1 MPHRVMTLREVAAYL
16 RVRVEQVDAW
26 VRSGDIPFERSGSRV
41 VFRRSAIEPWASAR
55 MMGFNEEQLREY
67 YAYSPPAEPPAEPMA
82 PLTVSGLIQEGR
94 ILPEMDARTRP
105 AAVRSLLAAA
115 EETGWVSDAAA
126 LRESVEARER
136 LCSTALP
143 GGVAIPHPLHHE
155 PYLIERCFIVLG
167 RVPSPIPFGSPDGQT
182 TDLFFLLCSSDERQH
197 LQLLA
202 RVCQLC
208 HGTSL
213 LEELRLAEGAD
224 AMLAAV
230 RHEEASL
237 ERVRRKKE

>member
-1 MPHRVMTLREVAAYL
+1 MTLREVAAYL

-26 VRSGDIPFERSGSRV
+26 VRSGEIPFERSGSRV

-55 MMGFNEEQLREY
+55 MIGFNEEQLREY
-67 YAYSPPAEPPAEPMA
+67 YAYSPPPEAASEPMVVPA
-82 PLTVSGLIQEGR
+82 VSELIQEGR
-94 ILPEMDARTRP
+94 IIPEMDAKTRP
-105 AAVRSLLAAA
+105 AALRALLAAA
-115 EETGWVSDAAA
+115 EETGWVSDVTA
-126 LRESVEARER
+126 LRDSVDARER

-167 RVPSPIPFGSPDGQT
+167 RAPSPIPFGSPDGQT

-197 LQLLA
+197 LKLLA
-202 RVCQLC
+202 QVCQLC

-213 LEELRLAEGAD
+213 LEELRQADGKD

-230 RHEEASL
+230 QHEEAMLARAKGRS
-237 ERVRRKKE
+237 

>member
-1 MPHRVMTLREVAAYL
+1 MPHRVMTLKEVAAYL
-16 RVRVEQVDAW
+16 RVRVDQVDAW

-55 MMGFNEEQLREY
+55 MIGFNEDQLREY
-67 YAYSPPAEPPAEPMA
+67 YAYAPPADASPEPQAVPA
-82 PLTVSGLIQEGR
+82 VSELIQEGR
-94 ILPEMDARTRP
+94 ILPDMDARTRP
-105 AAVRSLLAAA
+105 AALRALLAAA
-115 EETGWVSDAAA
+115 GDTGWVSDPAA
-126 LRESVEARER
+126 LRDSVEARER

-197 LQLLA
+197 LKLLA
-202 RVCQLC
+202 QVCRLC

-213 LEELRLAEGAD
+213 LEELRMAEGKDAMIAAVQHEE
-224 AMLAAV
+224 AMLA
-230 RHEEASL
+230 RTKG
-237 ERVRRKKE
+237 R